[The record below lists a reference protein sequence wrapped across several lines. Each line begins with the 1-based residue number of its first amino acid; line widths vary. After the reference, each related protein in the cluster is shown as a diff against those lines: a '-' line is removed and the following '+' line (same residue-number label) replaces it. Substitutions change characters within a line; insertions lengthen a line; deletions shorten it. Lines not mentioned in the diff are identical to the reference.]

1 MRNLSHQHP
10 WRQAGVISLSV
21 FLGCSLLSVAAGA
34 SSGLADSPLAS
45 AASQLD
51 GTWTATFTVYSS
63 TIPIAQPGQQLTGL
77 TFTVEGSQISG
88 DISGTIDLK
97 TQTLPTLSGQL
108 YVAQVTSSAI
118 GQGVSC
124 QGEIYFTSQG
134 FSYVG
139 AEYEDSIKCNGGQ
152 ITGSIDGYRV
162 SGSSTGTS
170 STTTTTPT
178 PTCGVPTAP
187 FPATGVFVTVT
198 VTNHTGEPV
207 IVYDTAPVGGADRRS
222 SLSNGQSF
230 GYDEETGDYLFVTSQ
245 SSGKC
250 VGHWQIEAG
259 GSITLPNKGSP
270 TLSTTTPDSATTTTI
285 AETPCLETAT
295 CVIPLLRAP
304 TVSHGVATLVDA
316 KTGVSESLADV
327 RSLVP
332 YDSVHTKSGVARLAV
347 EAGAVTAGASLAL
360 VIGAGSVWALPAL
373 PIVVLSGT
381 VFQFTSLQTLG
392 DVLYDVTGRSLQPEV
407 RTSEM
412 ITRVNYAA
420 CGKCVS
426 AGPIPHAETNPNASF
441 SVEITQTYSRVRV
454 YAGAVTVQN
463 LRGAMK
469 TVTVQAGFQSI
480 VRLVGPPTT
489 PGRFAMPKI
498 PFWQ

>member
-21 FLGCSLLSVAAGA
+21 FLGCSLLSVVAGA

-134 FSYVG
+134 SSYVG

-187 FPATGVFVTVT
+187 FPATGDFVTVT
-198 VTNHTGEPV
+198 VIN
-207 IVYDTAPVGGADRRS
+207 
-222 SLSNGQSF
+222 
-230 GYDEETGDYLFVTSQ
+230 TGDQ
-245 SSGKC
+245 SSSTEHPSRWRASASCRCQRPVLRLCTRRPATHLRHAESTDKC
-250 VGHWQIEAG
+250 VG
-259 GSITLPNKGSP
+259 TL
-270 TLSTTTPDSATTTTI
+270 D
-285 AETPCLETAT
+285 
-295 CVIPLLRAP
+295 
-304 TVSHGVATLVDA
+304 
-316 KTGVSESLADV
+316 
-327 RSLVP
+327 RS
-332 YDSVHTKSGVARLAV
+332 R
-347 EAGAVTAGASLAL
+347 
-360 VIGAGSVWALPAL
+360 
-373 PIVVLSGT
+373 
-381 VFQFTSLQTLG
+381 Q
-392 DVLYDVTGRSLQPEV
+392 
-407 RTSEM
+407 
-412 ITRVNYAA
+412 
-420 CGKCVS
+420 
-426 AGPIPHAETNPNASF
+426 
-441 SVEITQTYSRVRV
+441 
-454 YAGAVTVQN
+454 
-463 LRGAMK
+463 
-469 TVTVQAGFQSI
+469 
-480 VRLVGPPTT
+480 
-489 PGRFAMPKI
+489 
-498 PFWQ
+498 